1 MQPSSLGGLL
11 QKAPFWC
18 CFPSPSMQPAGA
30 ERLRPVGGWGGNT
43 DALQSSACLPGDQL
57 LQLLSR
63 QHGRDEHAAGAAREV
78 ARGVQGKEPESKS
91 CSAGQRSCF
100 ARQVGDRDGAPSWP
114 APVEEIL
121 CRDVVALAAGQ
132 GSSFLTE

>member
-43 DALQSSACLPGDQL
+43 DALQSSACPPGDQL

-63 QHGRDEHAAGAAREV
+63 QHGWDE
-78 ARGVQGKEPESKS
+78 RGRSSK
-91 CSAGQRSCF
+91 GGGTWR
-100 ARQVGDRDGAPSWP
+100 
-114 APVEEIL
+114 
-121 CRDVVALAAGQ
+121 AGQ
-132 GSSFLTE
+132 GARQQELLSRAVKLFCKTGR